1 MIHLRSNHSCV
12 PNAEA
17 TFPYNNFTLV
27 MEAIKEIQPGES
39 PQNVLVVHRSIAI
52 DVMPTLDLNY
62 SVDNRYELVWIKDS
76 ELSIQN
82 IDLEIIVCY
91 LDECNRN
98 RSRHSRIK
106 LLREN
111 YLFSC
116 TCPKCESQIND
127 EDITS
132 ESDADGD

>member
-1 MIHLRSNHSCV
+1 MHFFPLETGPFLNNEGSGLYPLQSACNHSCV

-27 MEAIKEIQPGES
+27 MEAIKEILPGE
-39 PQNVLVVHRSIAI
+39 
-52 DVMPTLDLNY
+52 
-62 SVDNRYELVWIKDS
+62 
-76 ELSIQN
+76 
-82 IDLEIIVCY
+82 EIIVCY

-98 RSRHSRIK
+98 RSRHSRMK

-116 TCPKCESQIND
+116 TCPKCESQMCD
-127 EDITS
+127 EDVTS
-132 ESDADGD
+132 ENDTDMD

>member
-1 MIHLRSNHSCV
+1 MSSLGSFASLESDNFTILQTTGLFLNNEGSGLYPLQSSCNHSCV

-27 MEAIKEIQPGES
+27 MEAIKEIQPGE
-39 PQNVLVVHRSIAI
+39 
-52 DVMPTLDLNY
+52 
-62 SVDNRYELVWIKDS
+62 
-76 ELSIQN
+76 
-82 IDLEIIVCY
+82 EIIVCY

-116 TCPKCESQIND
+116 TCPKCENQIND